1 MQAARALERLL
12 KKSNFLLSEG
22 AQKLHPS
29 LALDLLL
36 QGRSLLEQNPPVFS
50 VADIENIRQTLQVAH
65 IPLVEFLIPDKTDL
79 HRFSE

>member
-12 KKSNFLLSEG
+12 KNSKFMLSEG
-22 AQKLHPS
+22 DQKLHPG

-36 QGRSLLEQNPPVFS
+36 QGRSLLEHDPPVFS

-65 IPLVEFLIPDKTDL
+65 IPLVDFPGPD
-79 HRFSE
+79 